1 MTFSNIN
8 SAARAAALKLYAL
21 LSPWAQGGGHVAIGL
36 GQLDFGKVPTLLA
49 GAGVIFALGVARA
62 RLLQGPE
69 NCRTAIRCGHRAKV
83 GLRRRGC
90 GLQFLKF
97 IPSESPDDEFPPR

>member
-1 MTFSNIN
+1 MTFSNID

-21 LSPWAQGGGHVAIGL
+21 SSSMGQSGGQIAFGL

-62 RLLQGPE
+62 RLLQGTPTIVE
-69 NCRTAIRCGHRAKV
+69 LRSDAAIARKSDSDAAAAARN
-83 GLRRRGC
+83 
-90 GLQFLKF
+90 
-97 IPSESPDDEFPPR
+97 S

>member
-1 MTFSNIN
+1 MTFSNID

-21 LSPWAQGGGHVAIGL
+21 LSPMGQGGGHVAIGL

-62 RLLQGPE
+62 KLRQGTPTIVE
-69 NCRTAIRCGHRAKV
+69 RRSDAAIAR
-83 GLRRRGC
+83 
-90 GLQFLKF
+90 
-97 IPSESPDDEFPPR
+97 PSDSDAAAAI